1 MVGGVFD
8 LVIVG
13 MGSAG
18 VTAAEFAARLDL
30 EVAVV
35 ERAKVGG
42 DDLWSGSVPSKALL
56 ASARAAHAMRTADRF
71 GIEPVEPVV
80 DLARVWRRVRAVQAE
95 LATSDRSLQRL
106 RDLDAEVVFGE
117 ARLTAPEEVTVEC
130 ADGSERVLAT
140 RFVLLCT
147 GSRPRVPDIPGLPVG
162 VTWTNES
169 VFHIDAPPSRLAVIG
184 GGPMG
189 TEMAQALQR
198 LGVQVTVFQRAHA
211 LLPREDVGLS
221 ARLTAILQRE
231 GVTVHCSADVRR
243 VEAAGGEY
251 LVHAVVGHDGREV
264 AVPVGGVLLAT
275 GRVPNTDDLGLDRLG
290 ITVGPDGI
298 EVDDA
303 GRTNVRT
310 VYAVGDVTRGHDL
323 TNAAAYEAVVAV
335 RDMFFPGRGAADGT
349 VPRCVFTEP
358 EFARVG
364 LTVEEAEARHGAD
377 VDAWRLELTHN
388 DRARTDA
395 ATDGCLVVVTAKGRV
410 VGAHLLAPHA
420 GEMVHELAVA
430 VQQHWRLDDLADV
443 VHAHPTIAGGIGQL
457 AAEAAHEKAHR
468 LRWLMK
474 KRPTR

>member
-1 MVGGVFD
+1 MVVDVFD

-30 EVAVV
+30 DVAVV
-35 ERAKVGG
+35 ERTKIGG
-42 DDLWSGSVPSKALL
+42 DDLWSGTVPSKALL

-71 GIEPVEPVV
+71 GIDPVEPVI
-80 DLARVWRRVRAVQAE
+80 DLLRVWRRVRAVQADI
-95 LATSDRSLQRL
+95 ASNDAHPRRFA
-106 RDLDAEVVFGE
+106 DLGAEVVLGE
-117 ARLTAPEEVTVEC
+117 ARLTGPEEVTVQC
-130 ADGSERVLAT
+130 HDGTERVLAT

-147 GSRPRVPDIPGLPVG
+147 GSRPAVPDIPGLPPSA
-162 VTWTNES
+162 TWTAAS
-169 VFHIDAPPSRLAVIG
+169 FFHIDAPPRRLAIIG

-198 LGVQVTVFQRAHA
+198 LGVQVTVFQRAHT
-211 LLPREDVGLS
+211 LLPREDEGL
-221 ARLTAILQRE
+221 AGRLTDVLRRE
-231 GVTVHCSADVRR
+231 GVTVHCSADVRS
-243 VEAAGGEY
+243 VTSSGGEHV
-251 LVHAVVGHDGREV
+251 VHAVVGHDGREV
-264 AVPVGGVLLAT
+264 AVPVEGILLAT
-275 GRVPNTDDLGLDRLG
+275 GREPNADDLGLDLLG

-310 VYAVGDVTRGHDL
+310 VYAVGDVTRGHDV

-335 RDMFFPGRGAADGT
+335 RDMFFPGRGSADGT
-349 VPRCVFTEP
+349 VPRCVYTEP

-377 VDAWRLELTHN
+377 VDAWRLELAHN
-388 DRARTDA
+388 HRARADDA
-395 ATDGCLVVVTAKGRV
+395 ADGCLVVVTVKGRV

-430 VQQHWRLDDLADV
+430 VQQQLRLDDLADV

-457 AAEAAHEKAHR
+457 AAEAAYEKAHR

>member
-1 MVGGVFD
+1 MVGRVFD

-30 EVAVV
+30 DVAVV

-42 DDLWSGSVPSKALL
+42 DRLWTGSVPSKALL
-56 ASARAAHAMRTADRF
+56 ASARTAHAMRTADRF
-71 GIEPVEPVV
+71 GIEGVEPAI
-80 DLARVWRRVRAVQAE
+80 DLGVVWRRVRAVQAQI
-95 LATSDRSLQRL
+95 ASTDDPQRF
-106 RDLDAEVVFGE
+106 RDMGMEVVFGD
-117 ARLTAPEEVTVEC
+117 AHLTGPEEVTVTLPGG
-130 ADGSERVLAT
+130 AERVLAT

-147 GSRPRVPDIPGLPVG
+147 GSRPHLPDIPGLPAG
-162 VTWTNES
+162 RTWTSES
-169 VFHIDAPPSRLAVIG
+169 IFHIDAPPSSVAVVG

-189 TEMAQALQR
+189 TELAQAMQR
-198 LGVQVTVFQRAHA
+198 LGVQVTVFQRAHT
-211 LLPREDVGLS
+211 LLPHEDEGLS
-221 ARLTAILQRE
+221 ARLTGILERE
-231 GVTVHCSADVRR
+231 GVVVHCSADVRR
-243 VEAAGGEY
+243 ITSQGATHT
-251 LVHAVVGHDGREV
+251 VHATVGHDGHDVEV
-264 AVPVGGVLLAT
+264 DVGGVLIAA
-275 GRVPNTDDLGLDRLG
+275 GRVPNVDDLGLDELG
-290 ITVGPDGI
+290 ITVGPEGI

-358 EFARVG
+358 ELARVG
-364 LTVEEAEARHGAD
+364 LTVPEAEARFGAE
-377 VDAWRLELTHN
+377 VDAWRLDLDRN
-388 DRARTDA
+388 DRARTDG
-395 ATDGCLVVVTAKGRV
+395 ATDGGIVLVTAKGRI
-410 VGAHLLAPHA
+410 VGAHVLAPHA

-430 VQQHWRLDDLADV
+430 VHQQLRLDDLADV
-443 VHAHPTIAGGIGQL
+443 VHAYPTISGAIGQL
-457 AAEAAHEKAHR
+457 ATEAAYEKAHR

>member
-1 MVGGVFD
+1 MVVGVFD

-80 DLARVWRRVRAVQAE
+80 DLARVWRRVRAVQADIA
-95 LATSDRSLQRL
+95 ATDAHPRRFV
-106 RDLDAEVVFGE
+106 DLGAEVVIGE
-117 ARLTAPEEVTVEC
+117 ARLTGPEEVTVVC
-130 ADGSERVLAT
+130 PDGTERVLAT

-147 GSRPRVPDIPGLPVG
+147 GSRPAVPDIRGLPATA
-162 VTWTNES
+162 TWTTES
-169 VFHIDAPPSRLAVIG
+169 IFHVDAPPSRLAVVG

-198 LGVQVTVFQRAHA
+198 LGVQVTVFQRAHT
-211 LLPREDVGLS
+211 LLPREDEGLS
-221 ARLTAILQRE
+221 ARLTAVLRRE
-231 GVTVHCSADVRR
+231 GVAVHCSADVRR
-243 VEAAGGEY
+243 ITSTGDEHV
-251 LVHAVVGHDGREV
+251 VRAVVGHDGREV

-275 GRVPNTDDLGLDRLG
+275 GRVPNTDDLGLDLLG

-303 GRTNVRT
+303 GRTNVRS

-335 RDMFFPGRGAADGT
+335 RDMFFPGRGSADGT
-349 VPRCVFTEP
+349 VPRCVYTEP

-364 LTVEEAEARHGAD
+364 LTVQEAEARPGAD

-388 DRARTDA
+388 QRARTDA

-430 VQQHWRLDDLADV
+430 VQQQLRLDDLADV

-457 AAEAAHEKAHR
+457 AAEAAYEKAHR

-474 KRPTR
+474 KRPAR